1 MGVLTFLRSGPIVI
15 AILLAFLGMTMSVI
29 QVRCSIGSG
38 RHVKVD
44 VGDCSI
50 LRLLISWVERLL
62 MTLHESKRLL
72 DPLTLGYR

>member
-29 QVRCSIGSG
+29 QVRCSIRSG
-38 RHVKVD
+38 RHVEVD

-50 LRLLISWVERLL
+50 LCLLICWVERLL